1 MVQFSS
7 LSFIK
12 ILSVIFSTV
21 RLSFSL
27 FSVINITIYLIRV
40 FFILLFKIFRSLNL
54 NYHSF
59 ISLIVNIY
67 FSSFIRH
74 RGIPQTLSQNFPLQ
88 THSVAL
94 PSLTN
99 SFPLSTHSVAQ
110 PSLPRVLQIQGAVGQ
125 SSIKVDVTGEAP
137 KREEQNEATKLPVS

>member
-1 MVQFSS
+1 M
-7 LSFIK
+7 
-12 ILSVIFSTV
+12 
-21 RLSFSL
+21 
-27 FSVINITIYLIRV
+27 
-40 FFILLFKIFRSLNL
+40 FFILLFEIFRSLNL

-74 RGIPQTLSQNFPLQ
+74 KGIPQTLSQNFPLQ